1 MRYLCALLLVFAC
14 SFSAPAQETAA
25 LTNTEKLFGPLPKPG
40 NLSDILDCAG
50 ANEVLWTTVMRED
63 PYDFEANEA
72 KRKAGWYA
80 AVALW
85 VFAVDSQAVIDAVSS
100 ARERQPREVFEL
112 ARQCRK
118 APENWRE

>member
-1 MRYLCALLLVFAC
+1 MSYLRMLLLAGI
-14 SFSAPAQETAA
+14 FSLSAHAQETAV
-25 LTNTEKLFGPLPKPG
+25 LTDTEKLFGQLPRPG
-40 NLSDILDCAG
+40 NISDILDCAG
-50 ANEVLWTTVMRED
+50 ANEVFWTTKMKEN

-85 VFAVDSQAVIDAVSS
+85 VFVVDSQAVVDAVNS
-100 ARERQPREVFEL
+100 AHEREPREVIEL

>member
-1 MRYLCALLLVFAC
+1 MTYLRALLLVGIF
-14 SFSAPAQETAA
+14 SFSAHAQETAA
-25 LTNTEKLFGPLPKPG
+25 LTDTEKLFGLLPKPG
-40 NLSDILDCAG
+40 NISDILDCAG
-50 ANEVLWTTVMRED
+50 ANEVFWTTKMKED

-85 VFAVDSQAVIDAVSS
+85 VFAVDSQAVVDAVNS
-100 ARERQPREVFEL
+100 ARKRQPREVFEL

-118 APENWRE
+118 APENWRK